1 MKSDNPLFVSHASV
15 ETDLLR
21 SQLPFGEHSS
31 LLASHISYTFYLFY
45 AAVLDVKHFII
56 TQV

>member
-1 MKSDNPLFVSHASV
+1 MKSDNHLFVFHASV

-21 SQLPFGEHSS
+21 SRMPFGEHSS
-31 LLASHISYTFYLFY
+31 LLASHISYTFYLFC
-45 AAVLDVKHFII
+45 AAVLDVKHLII